1 MNELVINV
9 SKTEAVYENVSP
21 IKFSLKRLGTKV
33 YCLYKG
39 SIIVNHVGYIG
50 GDGFIIQEYSDDLM
64 PDSVR
69 WFWEDYEET
78 WFTSLTK
85 AKKRLLAEMTKDGK
99 KGKVVQ
105 IADDYYEFKTM
116 EELAE

>member
-1 MNELVINV
+1 MEFQFSRTKYIELDIDENININ
-9 SKTEAVYENVSP
+9 TR
-21 IKFSLKRLGTKV
+21 FLKLGTKV

-50 GDGFIIQEYSDDLM
+50 KDGFIIEEYSDELM

-85 AKKRLLAEMTKDGK
+85 AKKQLLTEMTEDGE
-99 KGKVVQ
+99 KGQVVQ
-105 IADDYYEFKTM
+105 IADDYYEFKTK

>member
-1 MNELVINV
+1 MDELVMNV
-9 SKTEAVYENVSP
+9 SKTEAIYGNVLP
-21 IKFSLKRLGTKV
+21 IKFSLKPLGTKL
-33 YCLYKG
+33 YCLYNG

-50 GDGFIIQEYSDDLM
+50 EDGFIIEEYSDDLM

-85 AKKRLLAEMTKDGK
+85 AKKRLLKEMTKDGE
-99 KGKVVQ
+99 KGQVVQ
-105 IADDYYEFKTM
+105 ISDDYYEFKTK

>member
-1 MNELVINV
+1 MNELVTNV
-9 SKTEAVYENVSP
+9 SKTEAVYVNVSP

-50 GDGFIIQEYSDDLM
+50 EGGFIIEEYSDDLM

-85 AKKRLLAEMTKDGK
+85 AKKQLVKDMKQPGQ
-99 KGKVVQ
+99 VVQ
-105 IADDYYEFKTM
+105 IADDYYEFKTK